1 MRTGGLCISRTNYA
15 RGIGRLAVQPQSQPM
30 KLLARNLTAR
40 RESLG
45 LTVPQVHAALNAR
58 GFDVAFS
65 TVAGWFNGS
74 RGVRNMEHLK
84 ALCGI
89 LQADLNSLVGG
100 EIEVAEGP
108 IDATVVRE
116 LRELN
121 DVQREAVLA
130 VIRTM
135 RSKS

>member
-1 MRTGGLCISRTNYA
+1 M
-15 RGIGRLAVQPQSQPM
+15 SQ
-30 KLLARNLTAR
+30 LSDNLTTR
-40 RESLG
+40 REQLG
-45 LTVPQVHAALNAR
+45 LSVPQVHAALNER

-74 RGVRNMEHLK
+74 RGVRKMEHLK
-84 ALCGI
+84 ALCAI
-89 LQADLNSLVGG
+89 LQTDLNSLTGD

-116 LRELN
+116 LRELTAT
-121 DVQREAVLA
+121 QREAVLA

-135 RSKS
+135 RTTK